1 MTKRAKFR
9 KIAARV
15 VFFFPLQLLLL
26 HLKKNHVTV
35 LCWLVFFG
43 YITQSIGLKYGIPYL
58 FLYPEYFGTA
68 TVWSFMILGFAL
80 GGFITAF
87 NLFTYTL
94 HAYRF
99 PFVATLAKPFLKFN
113 INNSIIPV
121 LFILTYL
128 VCSFRLQTQKELV
141 PVGSAL
147 LHLLGFLV
155 GIVLFLMLARL
166 YFMRTN
172 TDLHQILGKD
182 IETLEKEAQPMVDI
196 IPQAPSQKRQ
206 EQRRSNRWL
215 RRAQF
220 LRKWRVDTYLTWPF
234 RLALARSSTHYDKE
248 MLRAVLWQN
257 HINGSIF
264 EIAIVASFIA
274 LGAFSNTP
282 FFAIPAGAS
291 VFLLFTVLL
300 MLFSAFTSW
309 IKGWLVTAMLLLAVG
324 LNTLSLH
331 SQRFLY
337 DAQAYGLNYD
347 GKPAP
352 YDRETILA
360 LATDTGA
367 ASRDAELEL
376 QTLERWKEHND
387 ALPHAGKK
395 PVLIIV
401 NTSGGGSRALLWTFR
416 CLQVSDSMLGGDL
429 MDRTALVTGS
439 SGGLIGATYFM
450 RLETASDPAKHAPAG
465 HASHLDRLASDI
477 LNPVTFS
484 LVTNDMFIRYR
495 KVHDQGRTYT
505 LDRGFAF
512 EQRMDSLTGG
522 LFNIRLGDL
531 TAQAEAGKAP
541 LLVISPTS
549 ANDGRRVLISPQP
562 VSYLTAIEP
571 EGQVHSLVQPESV
584 EFTKL
589 FKDQSPMDL
598 KLSSALRMNASFP
611 YITPIVSLPS
621 RPKMRVM
628 DAGVR
633 DNYGY
638 RTTFM
643 FLYTFRDWISENTGG
658 VVILQMRDKQREL
671 EVKHVAR
678 TLFDRLLDPVSNI
691 YGNFVKGQ
699 DQDYDLMVKQSDAW
713 VDFPLHIIDLQLRHD
728 DDDEIS
734 LSWHLTAV
742 EKKQVLN
749 TIQASDNQAAL
760 GLLKTLVI
768 GEQALSSG
776 ASNGSAP
783 SLPSDPAVPR

>member
-1 MTKRAKFR
+1 MTRTAKFR

-15 VFFFPLQLLLL
+15 MFFFPLQLLLL

-35 LCWLVFFG
+35 LCWLLFFG

-128 VCSFRLQTQKELV
+128 VCSFRLQTEKELV
-141 PVGSAL
+141 PALSAL
-147 LHLLGFLV
+147 LHLSGFLV
-155 GIVLFLMLARL
+155 GIILFLVLARL

-172 TDLHQILGKD
+172 TDLHKLLGKD
-182 IETLEKEAQPMVDI
+182 IDSFVEEQPMVDI

-206 EQRRSNRWL
+206 EQRRSIRWL
-215 RRAQF
+215 RRAQH

-248 MLRAVLWQN
+248 ILRAVLWQN

-264 EIAIVASFIA
+264 EVAIVVSFIA
-274 LGAFSNTP
+274 LGAFSNAP

-300 MLFSAFTSW
+300 MLYSALTSW
-309 IKGWLVTAMLLLAVG
+309 IKGWLVTAMLLLAIG
-324 LNTLSLH
+324 LNILSLH
-331 SQRFLY
+331 TQGFLY
-337 DAQAYGLNYD
+337 DAQAYGLDYD
-347 GKPAP
+347 VKPAT
-352 YDRETILA
+352 YDRGTILA
-360 LATDTGA
+360 LGTDTSA
-367 ASRDAELEL
+367 AGSDARLEL
-376 QTLERWKEHND
+376 KTLERWKERNL
-387 ALPHAGKK
+387 ALPNAGKK
-395 PVLIIV
+395 PVLVIV

-416 CLQVSDSMLGGDL
+416 CLQVSDSILGGDL
-429 MDRTALVTGS
+429 IQRTALMTGS

-450 RLETASDPAKHAPAG
+450 RLVTASDPAKHAPVG
-465 HASHLDRLASDI
+465 DPSHLDHLASDI

-495 KVHDQGRTYT
+495 KVQDQGRAYT

-522 LFNIRLGDL
+522 LFDIRLGAL
-531 TAQAEAGKAP
+531 TAQAAEGKAP

-562 VSYLTAIEP
+562 VAYLTDIEP
-571 EGQVHSLVQPESV
+571 EGHVHSLVQPESI
-584 EFTKL
+584 EFAKL
-589 FKDQSPMDL
+589 FKNQSPMDL

-643 FLYTFRDWISENTGG
+643 FLYTFRDWIRENTGG

-671 EVKHVAR
+671 EIKPVAR

-699 DQDYDLMVKQSDAW
+699 DQDYDLMLKQSDAW
-713 VDFPLHIIDLQLRHD
+713 VDFPLHLIDLQLRHD

-760 GLLKTLVI
+760 GLLKTVVV
-768 GEQALSSG
+768 GGSTVSSG
-776 ASNGSAP
+776 PLSESAP
-783 SLPSDPAVPR
+783 TLPSGSVPPQ